1 MKITTHQATV
11 CGLLLALTLVLSLLP
26 LYRMPY
32 GGTITLGGMLPMMLI
47 AFVYGPRVGIM
58 AGFVY
63 GLLNLLL
70 NPYILHPVQVL
81 LDYPLPF
88 MALGLCGFFPQ
99 RPYLGMAV
107 GVAVRYLFHFL
118 SGVVFFAS
126 YAPATMS
133 PVVYSLVAN
142 GSYLLPDLVI
152 CMVLYRLLPIE
163 KFRQMM

>member
-99 RPYLGMAV
+99 RPYLGMA
-107 GVAVRYLFHFL
+107 
-118 SGVVFFAS
+118 SGICSISFPGWCS
-126 YAPATMS
+126 LPAMRQPPCPRQSIPWWPTV
-133 PVVYSLVAN
+133 P
-142 GSYLLPDLVI
+142 I
-152 CMVLYRLLPIE
+152 CCRIW
-163 KFRQMM
+163 